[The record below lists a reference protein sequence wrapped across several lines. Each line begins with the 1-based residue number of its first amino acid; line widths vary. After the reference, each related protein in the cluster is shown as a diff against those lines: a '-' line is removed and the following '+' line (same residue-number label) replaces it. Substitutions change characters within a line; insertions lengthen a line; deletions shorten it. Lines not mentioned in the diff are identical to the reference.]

1 VAKFPKHKFII
12 KGGRV
17 IDPLQDVDEVTDI
30 LIENSKIKGMGNF
43 DKTDGEILDAKELV
57 VAPGFID
64 MHTHLR
70 EPGREDEETIGT
82 GTKAAAKGGF
92 TGVAA
97 MANTE
102 PVIDNSGMVRF
113 VRETALRDGYV
124 EVFPIGAVT
133 KGQRGVELVEMHDM
147 VKAGCY
153 GFSDDGNPIGNSLI
167 MRSALEYSQIVD
179 KVVIVHEEDKE
190 LTLDGQINE
199 DFISTKL
206 GFQGMPSIAESIMVA
221 RDAAI
226 LDFVGGKLHIA
237 HLSTR
242 ESLEIV
248 KQAKKRGLNI
258 SCEVTPHHISLNSA
272 CLVTFDSNLKM
283 NPPLR
288 TKEDTE
294 ALKIGLKEG
303 LIDCIVTD
311 HAPHAFFEKEMEFG
325 NAPFGIIGLETALG
339 IVCTELIES
348 GILSL
353 AELVEKMSI
362 NPAKILGLGERTLK
376 EGSDANITVFDPNKK
391 WTVDVKKFVSKSSNS
406 PYDGWKLKGQAVMT
420 IVKGK
425 IVYREGEFQKLASS

>member
-425 IVYREGEFQKLASS
+425 IVYREGEFQKLASL

>member
-1 VAKFPKHKFII
+1 MAKFPKHKFII

-425 IVYREGEFQKLASS
+425 IVYREGEFQKLASL